1 MGDIKKK
8 ISVKEIENLGFL
20 TRISLSETEIE
31 SFTCELNEIVD
42 YISSISNV
50 CTETASV
57 LPQTEI
63 RESVIRKDIV
73 EQSMPRQDIL
83 SNAPDK
89 TDKFLKVPKIL

>member
-31 SFTCELNEIVD
+31 SFTYELNEIVD

-50 CTETASV
+50 CTETVNV
-57 LPQTEI
+57 LSQPET

-73 EQSMPRQDIL
+73 EKSMPRQSLL